1 MWLHAHGVGGLRTIW
16 WILPDVGAPGDAG
29 TREVMMAHVNVMNQS
44 KMWYAQGNV
53 V

>member
-16 WILPDVGAPGDAG
+16 WMLPDVGAPGDAG
-29 TREVMMAHVNVMNQS
+29 TREVMMDQL
-44 KMWYAQGNV
+44 KMWYAQGDV